1 MSARMGSETE
11 TEAPHLDKRGA
22 RKTLFLFELS
32 GEHPTLPAAEAAR
45 CCRAE
50 CGPCPVLDRGPGYV
64 IMSMP
69 DEAVRPVGERIAL
82 THRIGRHL
90 LSFDPAEAIRAVAD
104 VELPEGTF
112 AVRVRR
118 QGNNHMGVDCNRL
131 AADIGRVFSKERKV
145 DLSEPDVE
153 VRVLL
158 SDRAHLYINCIEVD
172 RSGFEA
178 RKVAERPFFS
188 PISLHP
194 RYARALVNLTGVRRG
209 QRLLDPFCGTGG
221 ILIEAASIG
230 VRAVGSDIS
239 AEMVEGCRDNM
250 RHFGLEWDELI
261 EADVGTIDEV
271 FDDVDA
277 VATDPPYGRSASTQ
291 REPIDEL
298 YSRAIPAISRVV
310 RPGGGVGIVLPRPC
324 PDEHDG
330 LELRSAFEQRVHRSL
345 TRHYCLFT
353 RR

>member
-1 MSARMGSETE
+1 MSASMGSETE

-32 GEHPTLPAAEAAR
+32 GEHPTLPAAEAAW

-145 DLSEPDVE
+145 DLSEPMSGE
-153 VRVLL
+153 VLV
-158 SDRAHLYINCIEVD
+158 SDRAHLYINI
-172 RSGFEA
+172 SGHGFRGPEGGGKA
-178 RKVAERPFFS
+178 FL
-188 PISLHP
+188 PISLHLSRGFSEP
-194 RYARALVNLTGVRRG
+194 DRR
-209 QRLLDPFCGTGG
+209 QERQDFWTRSGTGG
-221 ILIEAASIG
+221 ILIEAASL
-230 VRAVGSDIS
+230 A
-239 AEMVEGCRDNM
+239 
-250 RHFGLEWDELI
+250 
-261 EADVGTIDEV
+261 
-271 FDDVDA
+271 
-277 VATDPPYGRSASTQ
+277 
-291 REPIDEL
+291 
-298 YSRAIPAISRVV
+298 
-310 RPGGGVGIVLPRPC
+310 
-324 PDEHDG
+324 
-330 LELRSAFEQRVHRSL
+330 
-345 TRHYCLFT
+345 
-353 RR
+353 